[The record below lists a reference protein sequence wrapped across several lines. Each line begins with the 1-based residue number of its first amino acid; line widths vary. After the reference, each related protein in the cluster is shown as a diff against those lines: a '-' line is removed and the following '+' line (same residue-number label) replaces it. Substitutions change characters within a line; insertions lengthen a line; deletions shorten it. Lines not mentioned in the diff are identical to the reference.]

1 MPKKQNNKKKL
12 SVKLSIG
19 DTAIVID
26 YETAMHIA
34 ETYDYLANE
43 NQDQYAD
50 SFRAVADTV
59 RMQAVENYFDSIDD
73 DYEQW

>member
-1 MPKKQNNKKKL
+1 MSKKQNNKKKL
-12 SVKLSIG
+12 SLKLSIG

-43 NQDQYAD
+43 NEHEHAE

-59 RMQAVENYFDSIDD
+59 RMQAMENYFDSTDD
-73 DYEQW
+73 DYEEW

>member
-1 MPKKQNNKKKL
+1 MSKKQNNKKKL

-43 NQDQYAD
+43 NENEHAE
-50 SFRAVADTV
+50 SFRRVADTV
-59 RMQAVENYFDSIDD
+59 RMQAIENYFDSTDD
-73 DYEQW
+73 DYEEW

>member
-1 MPKKQNNKKKL
+1 MSKKQNNKKKL

-19 DTAIVID
+19 DTAVVID

-43 NQDQYAD
+43 NQNEYAD
-50 SFRAVADTV
+50 SFRRVADTV
-59 RMQAVENYFDSIDD
+59 RMQAVENYFDSMDD
-73 DYEQW
+73 DYEEW

>member
-26 YETAMHIA
+26 YQTAMHIA

-43 NQDQYAD
+43 NQDEYAD